1 MARDIEHD
9 AGPAGTGGTGET
21 GETAAGVLGQ
31 DPELESELGELQRR
45 HRGFVFPATLFAFV
59 FYMALIFAAAYA
71 HDFMARKVWGEIN
84 VAYLFALSE
93 FVMTFVL
100 AWLYTRFARRTFDP
114 MASALLDKLRRREGA
129 TTTSEGGR
137 A

>member
-1 MARDIEHD
+1 MARDLD
-9 AGPAGTGGTGET
+9 NDVGG
-21 GETAAGVLGQ
+21 AAEALGH
-31 DPELESELGELQRR
+31 DPELEALQRR
-45 HRGFVFPATLFAFV
+45 HRGFVFPATVFTLV

-84 VAYLFALSE
+84 VGYLFALSQ

-114 MASALLDKLRRREGA
+114 MAADLLRKLHRDQGSATAGSGEARR
-129 TTTSEGGR
+129 
-137 A
+137 